1 MSQPTS
7 RLNQRQREEAI
18 SQQQSAQNA
27 AAALEFAAAE
37 EMLRHDAG
45 QIPVPPT
52 VAERLQKSVASEP
65 APPKSWWQRLLKG

>member
-7 RLNQRQREEAI
+7 RLNQRQREEVT
-18 SQQQSAQNA
+18 SQQQGAQNT
-27 AAALEFAAAE
+27 AALEFAAAE

-65 APPKSWWQRLLKG
+65 APPKSGWQRLLKG

>member
-18 SQQQSAQNA
+18 SQQQSAQNT
-27 AAALEFAAAE
+27 LEFAAAE

-65 APPKSWWQRLLKG
+65 APPKSWWRRLLKS

>member
-7 RLNQRQREEAI
+7 RLNQRQREEVT
-18 SQQQSAQNA
+18 SQQQGAQNT
-27 AAALEFAAAE
+27 AALEFAAAE

-52 VAERLQKSVASEP
+52 VAERFQKSVASEP

>member
-18 SQQQSAQNA
+18 SQQQSAQNT
-27 AAALEFAAAE
+27 AALEFAAAE

-45 QIPVPPT
+45 LIPVPPT
-52 VAERLQKSVASEP
+52 LAERLQKSVASEP
-65 APPKSWWQRLLKG
+65 APPKSWWQRLFKG

>member
-7 RLNQRQREEAI
+7 RLNQRQREEAV
-18 SQQQSAQNA
+18 SQQQSAQNT
-27 AAALEFAAAE
+27 AALEFAAAE

-65 APPKSWWQRLLKG
+65 APPKSWWQRLFKG

>member
-18 SQQQSAQNA
+18 SQQQSAQNT
-27 AAALEFAAAE
+27 AALEFTTAE

>member
-18 SQQQSAQNA
+18 SQQQCAQNT
-27 AAALEFAAAE
+27 AALEFAAAE